1 MSSISRCVLLSTA
14 ALVLAGCS
22 MFGSSASSSERAAVL
37 ELDPQP
43 PVSFRCGERVV
54 SLRHFGV
61 LATLSVEGHNWTLR
75 PERSAS
81 GMRMVSVDEDDTEI
95 WVKGNAA
102 RLRLN
107 GADLPECR
115 IEGARPQFRAVGN
128 EPAWRLDIGAQGME
142 LLTEGGE
149 LRAFAPGPLVID
161 TPGQRS
167 YQGMTA
173 GGEMSVTVFD
183 RLCADTMSGL
193 PHPKTVEVRWQA
205 RVLTG
210 CGGDP
215 AELIQGEPWQ
225 VLEVDGRRVDDPTR
239 LTLSFSDDGRVAG
252 IAACNRYAGRYA
264 LTGEGLRLSQLAA
277 TRMACEPGLMEEEQR
292 FLSAAD
298 RIRGFALTREGSLEL
313 RDGTRVVMRAQRN

>member
-43 PVSFRCGERVV
+43 PVSFRCGERTA
-54 SLRHFGV
+54 SLRHFGE
-61 LATLSVEGHNWTLR
+61 LATLSVEGRNWTLR

-115 IEGARPQFRAVGN
+115 IEGAKPQFRAVGN

-142 LLTEGGE
+142 LLTEGAICA
-149 LRAFAPGPLVID
+149 RSHPG
-161 TPGQRS
+161 
-167 YQGMTA
+167 
-173 GGEMSVTVFD
+173 
-183 RLCADTMSGL
+183 
-193 PHPKTVEVRWQA
+193 RWSS
-205 RVLTG
+205 T
-210 CGGDP
+210 
-215 AELIQGEPWQ
+215 
-225 VLEVDGRRVDDPTR
+225 RRD
-239 LTLSFSDDGRVAG
+239 
-252 IAACNRYAGRYA
+252 
-264 LTGEGLRLSQLAA
+264 
-277 TRMACEPGLMEEEQR
+277 
-292 FLSAAD
+292 SAA
-298 RIRGFALTREGSLEL
+298 IRA
-313 RDGTRVVMRAQRN
+313 